1 MTKQISNSK
10 QNVIIFFLIAVFLCL
25 PIDLLQ
31 NADNVSGMS
40 ISLILVAPSLLFY
53 LIVNHNHKKY
63 LTLAFCFSILSVIVT
78 QFLSGKFES
87 RHFFSVIYFFAPVL
101 TFYLGKKVVSNSFDL
116 HRIYRIMCIVSVVFV
131 WVLFISIILKH
142 NGMVRTDSYFNGD
155 FFGLVLSGSY
165 GIHSLGAHLF
175 ILMFVL
181 HFYLVLEKV
190 STPAKVIII
199 ISILQVIYMIVLS
212 LSRELVLALL
222 FYYAVFYWK
231 KLGVIRTF
239 LAVIL
244 IAIIG
249 KVFFLQYFDAVLDA
263 WATKLDVTKSSSNL
277 NELSSG
283 RIDLQELAIQQLF
296 FNPFFGTGFQG
307 YILNF
312 KSYKGYD
319 NLDGWSTHI
328 YYLTALWKMGI
339 FAFAFYFIYWLKI
352 IKGLFRIKNPMI
364 LNDDAT
370 LLIKIFIL
378 SILFVNLFWD
388 AFLAPNVM
396 ALFAF
401 FCGTLD
407 FCISRKKKII

>member
-1 MTKQISNSK
+1 MIKQISNSK
-10 QNVIIFFLIAVFLCL
+10 QNVIIFFLIAIFLCL

-31 NADNVSGMS
+31 NADSASSFS
-40 ISLILVAPSLLFY
+40 ISLILVVPSLLFY
-53 LIVNHNHKKY
+53 LVINHDHKKY
-63 LTLAFCFSILSVIVT
+63 LTLAFCFSILSVIIT

-87 RHFFSVIYFFAPVL
+87 RHFFSVIYFFAPIL
-101 TFYLGKKVVSNSFDL
+101 TFYLGKKVISNSFDL
-116 HRIYRIMCIVSVVFV
+116 YRIYRVMCIVTVFFV

-142 NGMVRTDSYFNGD
+142 NGMVRTEGYFNGD
-155 FFGLVLSGSY
+155 FFGLLLSGAS

-181 HFYLVLEKV
+181 HFYLVLKKL
-190 STPAKVIII
+190 STPAKIIII
-199 ISILQVIYMIVLS
+199 ISILQIIYMIVLS

-222 FYYAVFYWK
+222 FYYIVFYWK
-231 KLGVIRTF
+231 KIGVMRTS
-239 LAVIL
+239 LAILFIVI
-244 IAIIG
+244 IA
-249 KVFFLQYFDAVLDA
+249 KMFFLQYFDAVLDV
-263 WATKLDVTKSSSNL
+263 WATKLDMTKSSNNL

-283 RIDLQELAIQQLF
+283 RIDLQELAIQQIL

-339 FAFAFYFIYWLKI
+339 FAFAFYFIYWLKV
-352 IKGLFRIKNPMI
+352 IKGLFSIKNPMI
-364 LNDDAT
+364 LNNDAT

-378 SILFVNLFWD
+378 SFLFVNLFWD
-388 AFLAPNVM
+388 AFLAANVM
-396 ALFAF
+396 TLFAF

-407 FCISRKKKII
+407 FCISRKNKII